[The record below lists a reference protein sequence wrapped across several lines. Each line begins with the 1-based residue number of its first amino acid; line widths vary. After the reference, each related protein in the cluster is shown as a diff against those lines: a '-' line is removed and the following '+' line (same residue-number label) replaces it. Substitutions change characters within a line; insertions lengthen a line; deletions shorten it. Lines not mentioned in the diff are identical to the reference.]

1 MMLVV
6 QFECDGGRLV
16 CRGGAY
22 GEMGQKQREKVG
34 WTSLDRR
41 HYFLTMLDVSDKMWS
56 DQMSNSSS
64 ERAITSFHLV
74 SCFMHLSLTVSHS
87 FISVISSSRQHICVS
102 SISAS
107 KERKS
112 EGDRPVSYDD
122 DKYACRLH
130 LIEFLLKMC
139 VLCKQRKWKDLQ
151 KKLKKD

>member
-1 MMLVV
+1 M
-6 QFECDGGRLV
+6 QES
-16 CRGGAY
+16 AHS
-22 GEMGQKQREKVG
+22 EMGQTQSEKK
-34 WTSLDRR
+34 LDELDGR
-41 HYFLTMLDVSDKMWS
+41 HFFIMMLKNMWS

-64 ERAITSFHLV
+64 EHAISSFHLV

-102 SISAS
+102 SISTS

-122 DKYACRLH
+122 DKYAYRLH

-151 KKLKKD
+151 KNKKTQDK